1 MNPMSLRHFTV
12 AVVLASLAAG
22 PAAFAQPK
30 TAPAAASQPNLPQSW
45 AKDPHMHAFYDA
57 TVVAFARGPAQVD
70 FPAYEAKCFAIFRDF
85 GAAHGMDA
93 AKIYE
98 GTKLLPRQVVQIVK
112 EDPSVLESYD
122 NFVAATAGPP

>member
-1 MNPMSLRHFTV
+1 MSATPLRRLAV
-12 AVVLASLAAG
+12 ATVLAILAVA
-22 PAAFAQPK
+22 PAALAQPK
-30 TAPAAASQPNLPQSW
+30 APAAASQPNLPQSW

-57 TVVAFARGPAQVD
+57 TVAAFAHGPAQVD
-70 FPAYEAKCFAIFRDF
+70 FPTYEAKCFAIFRDF
-85 GAAHGMDA
+85 GAVHGMDP